1 VNRPSTIHS
10 FAISVLLANPG
21 AANFSDAVADRGR
34 LGDAPHHRAAARAH
48 GRGDADGRQAHAG
61 PGTGGQLGGR
71 WSLITKPDVDEET
84 RNRFVGAW
92 DQHRRVF
99 GYKVLPEL
107 PDLLRRALDT
117 HEDLKGLDFDML
129 VVDEYQD
136 LNACDLRALAA
147 AARRHGTAV
156 FGVGDDERRST
167 RRPDRRGASRFTWR
181 TRRRG

>member
-1 VNRPSTIHS
+1 
-10 FAISVLLANPG
+10 
-21 AANFSDAVADRGR
+21 
-34 LGDAPHHRAAARAH
+34 
-48 GRGDADGRQAHAG
+48 
-61 PGTGGQLGGR
+61 
-71 WSLITKPDVDEET
+71 
-84 RNRFVGAW
+84 
-92 DQHRRVF
+92 VF

-136 LNACDLRALAA
+136 LNACDVRVLRLLADTV
-147 AARRHGTAV
+147 RRCSGSATTSS
-156 FGVGDDERRST
+156 RST